1 MIACLLLAA
10 TVEPPTAPTT
20 TADLAGYNEHSLL
33 ELLAEFSANIEIDRP
48 GAVIYID
55 VGLFSAFVLIEQANL
70 MNATLK
76 KQLGVTAAVGVAT
89 NKFSAYIAARAINPG
104 RVVVVIPG
112 SEADFLAPFTIN
124 YLPLDEELARR
135 FKLFGLKTLGQL
147 VALPTPTVLRQFG
160 FHGRWLQQLAGGKDN
175 RPLVP
180 GTIPET
186 WQSHYEFDGP
196 VSDSLVLQQQCG
208 IRVKSLS
215 QQLLDAGRGTRLLT
229 LTLHLENG
237 TNWQEQVTLAR
248 ATSDS
253 VKLWYATLDLLGQAH
268 ITAGVVAIT
277 LQLAGLVPLGGQQ
290 LALFPSSNRQFRRL
304 LHELVVYYGTGR
316 FFYTTL
322 TNSALLLP
330 EQRFQLDEFEL

>member
-1 MIACLLLAA
+1 
-10 TVEPPTAPTT
+10 
-20 TADLAGYNEHSLL
+20 
-33 ELLAEFSANIEIDRP
+33 
-48 GAVIYID
+48 
-55 VGLFSAFVLIEQANL
+55 
-70 MNATLK
+70 
-76 KQLGVTAAVGVAT
+76 
-89 NKFSAYIAARAINPG
+89 
-104 RVVVVIPG
+104 
-112 SEADFLAPFTIN
+112 
-124 YLPLDEELARR
+124 
-135 FKLFGLKTLGQL
+135 LFGLKTLGQL

-180 GTIPET
+180 GTVPET
-186 WQSHYEFDGP
+186 WQRYDEFDGP

-208 IRVKSLS
+208 VMVKTLA
-215 QQLLDAGRGTRLLT
+215 QQLLGAGRGTHLLT

-237 TNWQEQVTLAR
+237 TDWQDRVSLVR

-253 VKLWYATLDLLGQAH
+253 VKLRYAILNLLGQAH

-290 LALFPSSNRQFRRL
+290 LELFPSSNQSDRQFRRR
-304 LHELVVYYGTGR
+304 LHELVVYYGADR
-316 FFYTTL
+316 FLYATL